1 MSPKKTI
8 RWFVIAGVLFGF
20 IFFYQRHARPPAVSP
35 AKVLPG
41 LRPEAVTSLLIR
53 PAGPSQL
60 LIRVDRTNGTW
71 QLSQPLLYPAQAQ
84 RVLKLLAFLQQLTPA
99 PYISGSELR
108 AHANADEE
116 YGFAS
121 PQVTVVI
128 QQGGYAPRLRVG
140 ALTNPGDQVFLQVEG
155 DLGAYVVDAKLLEYL
170 PRSANDWRDTTLLDL
185 TNLAFDRIA
194 VTNSSKGELGRGGL
208 PASSSTFVLQRNST
222 NGLWRMVWPL
232 DTRANQSRILGALT
246 SLQQLRIRQ
255 FVSDDPKIDPEPFG
269 LAPAEL
275 ELGFSSGTNALALLQ
290 FGRGA
295 TNDVT
300 EVYARHGGQAGTFA
314 VDKDPLLAWCSFLND
329 FRDPHLLSLTNRV
342 GSIEFVRGTDRSSVQ
357 HQPDGS
363 WRILPGNYLA
373 DDESVQSVVS
383 SLTNLAILKFVNDVA
398 NPADLPQ
405 YGLAPPLER
414 LTLMSDCPVGG
425 APSNSVVLAEL
436 DFGLGTNG
444 PDQVCVR
451 RTDESFVYAIS
462 TNDFNRLPSG
472 SWQLRERRLCPFGL
486 ADVAAVT
493 LRSHGKTSRMLHKG
507 ALSWSFAPGSQ
518 GIINDAAIEE
528 TVRGITQVSA
538 IVWVGRG
545 RQSRAAFGFV
555 DDGYH
560 VVLERSNGESF
571 DLEFGGEAP
580 TGNLYAG
587 VTLEGEFW
595 ILEFPWIMY
604 RDIDAYLPL
613 KPGR

>member
-1 MSPKKTI
+1 MNPKKTI
-8 RWFVIAGVLFGF
+8 GWLVIAGALFGF
-20 IFFYQRHARPPAVSP
+20 IFFYQRHARQPAVAP
-35 AKVLPG
+35 AKVLPD

-53 PAGPSQL
+53 PSGPGQL
-60 LIRVDRTNGTW
+60 QIRVDRTNGVW
-71 QLSQPLLYPAQAQ
+71 QLSQPLAYPAQTQ
-84 RVLKLLAFLQQLTPA
+84 RVLKLLAFLEQLTPA
-99 PYISGSELR
+99 PYISGSVLR
-108 AHANADEE
+108 THANADEE

-121 PQVTVVI
+121 PQVTLVI
-128 QQGGYAPRLRVG
+128 HQGGYVPRLRVG

-194 VTNSSKGELGRGGL
+194 VTNNSKGEVGRGGL

-246 SLQQLRIRQ
+246 NLRQLRIRQ
-255 FVSDDPKIDPEPFG
+255 FVSDDPKSDPEPFG
-269 LAPAEL
+269 LAPADL
-275 ELGFSSGTNALALLQ
+275 ELGFSNGSNALALLQ
-290 FGRGA
+290 FGRSA

-300 EVYARHGGQAGTFA
+300 EVYARRGGQPGTFA
-314 VDKDPLLAWCSFLND
+314 VEKDPLVAWCSFLND
-329 FRDPHLLSLTNRV
+329 FRDPHLLSLTDRV
-342 GSIEFVRGTDRSSVQ
+342 GSIEFTRGPDRSSVQ
-357 HQPDGS
+357 HQADGS
-363 WRILPGNYLA
+363 WRILPGDYVA
-373 DDESVQSVVS
+373 DEESVQSVVS
-383 SLTNLAILKFVNDVA
+383 SLTNLKVLRFVNDVA

-414 LTLMSDCPVGG
+414 LTLMCDCPGG
-425 APSNSVVLAEL
+425 SAASNSVVLAEL
-436 DFGLGTNG
+436 DFGLGTNAA
-444 PDQVCVR
+444 DQVFVR
-451 RTDESFVYAIS
+451 RTDESFVYGIS
-462 TNDFNRLPSG
+462 TNDFKRLVSG
-472 SWQLRERRLCPFGL
+472 SWQLRQRRLCPFGL
-486 ADVAAVT
+486 AEVSGLT
-493 LRSHGKTSRMLHKG
+493 LRLHGKTSSMLHKG

-545 RQSRAAFGFV
+545 KQNRAAYGFV

-560 VVLERSNGESF
+560 VILERSKGEAF

-580 TGNLYAG
+580 SGNVYAG